1 MAGRRG
7 HYRVLGIDP
16 GLTRMGYGV
25 VEEAAGRFTELAAG
39 TLESSPADPT
49 PGRLLGVFD
58 RLTELLA
65 RFEPDG
71 VAVERVFFKVNARTA
86 VPAMQA
92 AGVALLVAARAGV
105 DVEEYTPLEV
115 KMAVAGTGTAGKE
128 QVRFMVERL
137 VDSPPAG
144 TRRGADT
151 TDALAVAVCHL
162 HSRHIRSLQ
171 RGTAAGAR

>member
-25 VEEAAGRFTELAAG
+25 VEEVAGRLTELAAG
-39 TLESSPADPT
+39 TLASAPADPIS
-49 PGRLLGVFD
+49 GRLLGVFE

-115 KMAVAGTGTAGKE
+115 KMAVAGTGTADKE

-137 VDSPPAG
+137 VGSPPGGA
-144 TRRGADT
+144 RRGADT

-162 HSRHIRSLQ
+162 HSRQIRSLQ